1 MLGLLAEVCWESD
14 YWSNARV
21 SFHKMLIEY
30 KREDG
35 DLTVEKSGRCP
46 LERVIKVNVARG
58 GTDQHR
64 GTLKVMP

>member
-1 MLGLLAEVCWESD
+1 
-14 YWSNARV
+14 
-21 SFHKMLIEY
+21 MLIGY

-64 GTLKVMP
+64 RTLKVML

>member
-1 MLGLLAEVCWESD
+1 
-14 YWSNARV
+14 
-21 SFHKMLIEY
+21 MLIGY

-58 GTDQHR
+58 GTGRHR
-64 GTLKVMP
+64 GVLKEML